1 MNMHCLSN
9 CDTTLSE
16 AKVKTA
22 YLDIETSYV
31 GSFTDQRLFR
41 DCINHKI
48 TVIGVRIVEG
58 EKDAFVQLVSEEATR
73 EALMTVLAGVELI
86 VTYNGRS
93 IPDNVKGYTGFDFPV
108 IAAQLGVVLD
118 KVFKHLDLCPT
129 CWKAGLWGGQKAI
142 EEMLGL
148 KRELAGKD
156 GKWAD
161 ETWKKYVVTRTER
174 FLKELLTYNREDVFM
189 LRRIE
194 EALERRS
201 QKS

>member
-1 MNMHCLSN
+1 
-9 CDTTLSE
+9 
-16 AKVKTA
+16 VKAA
-22 YLDIETSYV
+22 YLDIETNYV
-31 GSFTDQRLFR
+31 GTFADQRLFR
-41 DCINHKI
+41 DCKNHKI
-48 TVIGVRIVEG
+48 TVIGVRILDG
-58 EKDAFVQLVSEEATR
+58 EKDAFVQFVGDEATR
-73 EALMTVLAGVELI
+73 EALLTVLSGAERI

-118 KVFKHLDLCPT
+118 KTFKHLDLCPA
-129 CWKAGLWGGQKAI
+129 CWRAGLWGGQKAI

-148 KRELAGKD
+148 KRELPGKD

-161 ETWKKYVVTRTER
+161 DTWKNYQATRNER

-194 EALERRS
+194 EALERRN
-201 QKS
+201 QKSGVRSWK